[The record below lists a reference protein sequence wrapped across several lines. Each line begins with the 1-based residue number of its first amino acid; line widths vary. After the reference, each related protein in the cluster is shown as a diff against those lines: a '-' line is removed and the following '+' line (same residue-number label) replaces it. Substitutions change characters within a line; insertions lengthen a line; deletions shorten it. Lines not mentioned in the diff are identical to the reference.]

1 MVYCGQR
8 GWRQSE
14 GGIRGTLLG
23 TVAEPGINKGKKKSD
38 ERRENT
44 QHTPKMREKKKHTQ
58 SRMRPH
64 ENTHSKHVMPKETSE
79 QNGAS

>member
-23 TVAEPGINKGKKKSD
+23 TVAEAGINKGKKKSD
-38 ERRENT
+38 ETTKSNNEIPSKEST
-44 QHTPKMREKKKHTQ
+44 ASMHV
-58 SRMRPH
+58 SRAHIIRLAVCGVH
-64 ENTHSKHVMPKETSE
+64 LFSLLSFR
-79 QNGAS
+79 SD

>member
-38 ERRENT
+38 ETAKSNNKILSKESSAT
-44 QHTPKMREKKKHTQ
+44 MHL
-58 SRMRPH
+58 SRAHFIRLAVCGVH
-64 ENTHSKHVMPKETSE
+64 LFSLFSFR
-79 QNGAS
+79 SD